1 MFEATI
7 LIPLT
12 DNNQAPHSTKAWAEF
27 EKQLALEFGGFT
39 KAAQCSFG
47 GWVDHGGNL
56 VTDTSREYAVAL
68 GSIFQGE
75 ALVRVAKT
83 AKRLF
88 NQDAI
93 YVRYLGQSE
102 VVS

>member
-12 DNNQAPHSTKAWAEF
+12 DNPGAPHNPQAWAEF

-47 GWVDHGGNL
+47 GWVDHAGNL

-68 GSIFQGE
+68 SSLAQGA
-75 ALVRVAKT
+75 ALIGVAKT

-88 NQDAI
+88 KQDAI
-93 YVRYLGQSE
+93 YIRYLGQSE
-102 VVS
+102 VIS